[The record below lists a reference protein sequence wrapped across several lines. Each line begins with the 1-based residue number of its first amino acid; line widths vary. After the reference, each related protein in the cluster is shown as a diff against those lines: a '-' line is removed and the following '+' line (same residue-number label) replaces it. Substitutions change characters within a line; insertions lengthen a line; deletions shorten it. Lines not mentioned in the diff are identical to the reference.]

1 MPVLIEDVALDGN
14 DHVVQFYERE
24 SELAE
29 TVGSFL
35 RAATRAGGTAIVI
48 ATEPHRRAFEAEL
61 EAAGVDRAEGP
72 SNGRLIL
79 LDAAATMARFMPDGC
94 MDRLA
99 FREVVGSVVRKA
111 GETGGPVRAYGEMVA
126 LLWEAGDVLSA
137 IELEKMWNELA
148 GELHFTLLCAY
159 RSESVNATDH
169 AGALQ
174 QVCRLHS
181 SVLHPADDLGAASSA
196 GTEVWADFPA
206 RHEAA
211 RDARH
216 FVSEALA
223 RTKVGA
229 TLLDDARLVVTELA
243 ANAVVHARSSFSVRV
258 RIDESG
264 VRLWVRD
271 SSRARPMLRHTG
283 PLSTSGRGLHLVDA
297 LSVEWGVEVMTHG
310 KTVWAD
316 LRA

>member
-1 MPVLIEDVALDGN
+1 MAVLIEDVALDGN
-14 DHVVQFYERE
+14 DHVVQFYERD

-35 RAATRAGGTAIVI
+35 RAATQAGGTAIVI

-61 EAAGVDRAEGP
+61 AAAGVDRAEGP
-72 SNGRLIL
+72 STGRLIL
-79 LDAAATMARFMPDGC
+79 LDAAATMARFMPDGR

-99 FREVVGSVVRKA
+99 FREVVGSVVRQA
-111 GETGGPVRAYGEMVA
+111 GDTGGPVRAYGEMVA
-126 LLWEAGDVLSA
+126 LLWDAGDVLAA

-159 RSESVNATDH
+159 RSESVNAPDH

-181 SVLHPADDLGAASSA
+181 SVLQPAGDLNARSSA

-211 RDARH
+211 REARH
-216 FVSEALA
+216 FISETLA
-223 RTKVGA
+223 QADLGA

-243 ANAVVHARSSFSVRV
+243 ANAVVHARSSFSVRA
-258 RIDESG
+258 RIDESR
-264 VRLWVRD
+264 VRIWVSD
-271 SSRARPMLRHTG
+271 SSRARPMLRHSG

-297 LSVEWGVEVMTHG
+297 LSAEWGVEVTTDG